1 MHKFILLHQGG
12 LKRYININH
21 IECVKENNNGETIII
36 PTNSGADFYRVDE
49 HIDEVMLLINKAE
62 GLINGARS

>member
-1 MHKFILLHQGG
+1 MTKFILLHQGG

-36 PTNSGADFYRVDE
+36 PVGSIEGFYKVDE
-49 HIDEVMLLINKAE
+49 HIDEVMGLINKAE
-62 GLINGARS
+62 GLINEARS